1 MKKLRTNNRLNMK
14 IENGKWVD
22 QYGDPVTVFNFNELK
37 EISEKVE
44 AVYGKDITYNR
55 IELISSI
62 KDLSEREENGLAQLL
77 TSDYNISKLAGY

>member
-1 MKKLRTNNRLNMK
+1 METINQIQRNMR

-37 EISEKVE
+37 EIGEKVT
-44 AVYGKDITYNR
+44 ALYGEDITYNR

-62 KDLSEREENGLAQLL
+62 KELSEQEESSLAYLL
-77 TSDYNISKLAGY
+77 TSDVNISKLAGY

>member
-1 MKKLRTNNRLNMK
+1 METINQIQRNMR

-37 EISEKVE
+37 EIGEKVT
-44 AVYGKDITYNR
+44 AVYGEDITYNR

-62 KDLSEREENGLAQLL
+62 KELSEQEESSLAYLL
-77 TSDYNISKLAGY
+77 TSDVNISKLAGY

>member
-1 MKKLRTNNRLNMK
+1 VETINQIQRNMR

-37 EISEKVE
+37 EIGEKVT
-44 AVYGKDITYNR
+44 AVYGDAISYNR

-62 KDLSEREENGLAQLL
+62 KQLSEREESSLAQLL
-77 TSDYNISKLAGY
+77 TSDIDIAKLAGY

>member
-1 MKKLRTNNRLNMK
+1 VETINQIQRNMR

-37 EISEKVE
+37 EIGEKVT
-44 AVYGKDITYNR
+44 AVYGEDITYNR

-62 KDLSEREENGLAQLL
+62 KELSEQEESSLAYLL
-77 TSDYNISKLAGY
+77 TSDVNISKLAGY

>member
-1 MKKLRTNNRLNMK
+1 MK

-37 EISEKVE
+37 EISEKVT
-44 AVYGKDITYNR
+44 AVYGENITYNR

-62 KDLSEREENGLAQLL
+62 KDLSEKEENGLAQLL
-77 TSDYNISKLAGY
+77 NSDYNISKLAGY

>member
-1 MKKLRTNNRLNMK
+1 MK

-37 EISEKVE
+37 EIGEKVT
-44 AVYGKDITYNR
+44 AVYGDAISYNR

-62 KDLSEREENGLAQLL
+62 KQLSEREESSLAQLL
-77 TSDYNISKLAGY
+77 TSDIDIAKLAGY